1 MAFSSSLTPSR
12 AWLLQLIFFFFCV
25 SAASHPKPNIVLILT
40 DDQDIELGGTTPL
53 SQASKI
59 LRDRGAQFSN
69 AFVTTP
75 ICCPSRA
82 SILTGRYLHNT
93 GVRNNTVDG
102 GCSSS
107 DWREGLEAKN
117 TFAVSLQ
124 QAGYTTMYAGKYL
137 NQYGTRKGGGFGHL
151 PKGWNFWAGLVG
163 NSKYYNYTLSVNGKP
178 EVHKDSY
185 PRDYLTDVIRRKAV
199 QFLNKVSRSA
209 SGSGKPFLMVLAP
222 PACHAPFI
230 PAPQYKDRFK
240 DVEAPRTPA
249 FDRDQAADPAKHWLL
264 RTTPRQMSNQTIHTV
279 DEVFRNRWRTLLSVD
294 DLVAKVHHALKSFS
308 MLDNTYIILTSDHGY
323 HLGQF
328 GMPLDKRLP
337 YEFDIRVPF
346 WIAGPNITANQTIT
360 TPILSIDL
368 APTLLA
374 LADLP
379 SDPAM
384 DGLSFLPIVFP
395 NITAP
400 NVTTGLLKS
409 LNAIPD
415 SSPEDPVGSNISG
428 GIGPD
433 YTGIEGRTNF
443 LVEYFGEGSAAT
455 SSQACS
461 SQLQNDLASL
471 AECDA
476 QLDCKC
482 QDARNNTY
490 ACIRSY
496 GQENSLFCKFDDSEG
511 FLEMYSLAQDRFQ
524 LSNIAGLLQN
534 ETKEH
539 YLGEL
544 DILKNCKGRECNN
557 V

>member
-1 MAFSSSLTPSR
+1 MASSSFLTPSG
-12 AWLLQLIFFFFCV
+12 ACLLQLIFCV
-25 SAASHPKPNIVLILT
+25 SAASQPKPNIVLILT

-59 LRDRGAQFSN
+59 LRERGAQFTN

-93 GVRNNTVDG
+93 GVRNNTVSG

-107 DWREGLEAKN
+107 DWREGLEAQD
-117 TFAVSLQ
+117 TFAVRLQ
-124 QAGYTTMYAGKYL
+124 KAGYTTMYAGKYL
-137 NQYGTRKGGGFGHL
+137 NQYGRRAGGDLSHV
-151 PKGWNFWAGLVG
+151 PNGWNFWAGLVG
-163 NSKYYNYTLSVNGKP
+163 NSKYYNYTLSVNGKA

-185 PRDYLTDVIRRKAV
+185 PRDYLTDVIRRKAI
-199 QFLNKVSRSA
+199 QFLNKVSRRA
-209 SGSGKPFLMVLAP
+209 SGSGAPFLMVLAP
-222 PACHAPFI
+222 PACHAPFT

-240 DVEAPRTPA
+240 DVKAPRTPA

-264 RTTPRQMSNQTIHTV
+264 RTNPRQMSNQTIQTV

-294 DLVAKVHHALKSFS
+294 DLVVKVHHALKSFS

-346 WIAGPNITANQTIT
+346 WMAGPNITANQTIS

-379 SDPAM
+379 TDSGM
-384 DGLSFLPIVFP
+384 DGLSFLPLVLP
-395 NITAP
+395 NVTAP
-400 NVTTGLLKS
+400 NVTTGPLKS

-415 SSPEDPVGSNISG
+415 SSPEEPMASNISG

-455 SSQACS
+455 SSQTCS
-461 SQLQNDLASL
+461 SQLENDLASL

-476 QLDCKC
+476 HLDCKC

-496 GQENSLFCKFDDSEG
+496 GQENSLFCKFDDTEG

>member
-1 MAFSSSLTPSR
+1 M
-12 AWLLQLIFFFFCV
+12 
-25 SAASHPKPNIVLILT
+25 
-40 DDQDIELGGTTPL
+40 
-53 SQASKI
+53 
-59 LRDRGAQFSN
+59 
-69 AFVTTP
+69 
-75 ICCPSRA
+75 
-82 SILTGRYLHNT
+82 
-93 GVRNNTVDG
+93 
-102 GCSSS
+102 
-107 DWREGLEAKN
+107 
-117 TFAVSLQ
+117 
-124 QAGYTTMYAGKYL
+124 
-137 NQYGTRKGGGFGHL
+137 
-151 PKGWNFWAGLVG
+151 
-163 NSKYYNYTLSVNGKP
+163 
-178 EVHKDSY
+178 
-185 PRDYLTDVIRRKAV
+185 
-199 QFLNKVSRSA
+199 
-209 SGSGKPFLMVLAP
+209 
-222 PACHAPFI
+222 
-230 PAPQYKDRFK
+230 
-240 DVEAPRTPA
+240 
-249 FDRDQAADPAKHWLL
+249 
-264 RTTPRQMSNQTIHTV
+264 
-279 DEVFRNRWRTLLSVD
+279 
-294 DLVAKVHHALKSFS
+294 HHALKSFS

-346 WIAGPNITANQTIT
+346 WVVGPNISANQTIP

-374 LADLP
+374 LAGLP
-379 SDPAM
+379 PDSGM
-384 DGLSFLPIVFP
+384 DGLSFLPLVFP
-395 NITAP
+395 NVTAP
-400 NVTTGLLKS
+400 NVTDPLES

-415 SSPEDPVGSNISG
+415 PASTNVSG

-443 LVEYFGEGSAAT
+443 LVEYFGEGSAGT
-455 SSQACS
+455 SSQSCS
-461 SQLQNDLASL
+461 SQLHNDLASL

-496 GQENSLFCKFDDSEG
+496 GQENSLFCKFDDSES

>member
-1 MAFSSSLTPSR
+1 
-12 AWLLQLIFFFFCV
+12 
-25 SAASHPKPNIVLILT
+25 
-40 DDQDIELGGTTPL
+40 
-53 SQASKI
+53 
-59 LRDRGAQFSN
+59 
-69 AFVTTP
+69 
-75 ICCPSRA
+75 
-82 SILTGRYLHNT
+82 
-93 GVRNNTVDG
+93 
-102 GCSSS
+102 
-107 DWREGLEAKN
+107 
-117 TFAVSLQ
+117 
-124 QAGYTTMYAGKYL
+124 
-137 NQYGTRKGGGFGHL
+137 
-151 PKGWNFWAGLVG
+151 
-163 NSKYYNYTLSVNGKP
+163 
-178 EVHKDSY
+178 
-185 PRDYLTDVIRRKAV
+185 
-199 QFLNKVSRSA
+199 
-209 SGSGKPFLMVLAP
+209 
-222 PACHAPFI
+222 
-230 PAPQYKDRFK
+230 
-240 DVEAPRTPA
+240 
-249 FDRDQAADPAKHWLL
+249 
-264 RTTPRQMSNQTIHTV
+264 
-279 DEVFRNRWRTLLSVD
+279 
-294 DLVAKVHHALKSFS
+294 

-346 WIAGPNITANQTIT
+346 WMAGPNITANQTIS

-379 SDPAM
+379 TDSGM
-384 DGLSFLPIVFP
+384 DGLSFLPLVLP
-395 NITAP
+395 NVTAP
-400 NVTTGLLKS
+400 NVTTGPLKS

-415 SSPEDPVGSNISG
+415 SSPEEPMASNISG

-455 SSQACS
+455 SSQTCS
-461 SQLQNDLASL
+461 SQLENDLASL

-476 QLDCKC
+476 HLDCKC

-496 GQENSLFCKFDDSEG
+496 GQENSLFCKFDDTEG

>member
-1 MAFSSSLTPSR
+1 MASTPSASGR
-12 AWLLQLIFFFFCV
+12 TCLLKLNMLLTFCV
-25 SAASHPKPNIVLILT
+25 SAASLPKPNIVLILT

-93 GVRNNTVDG
+93 GVRNNTVAG

-107 DWREGLEAKN
+107 EWRDGLEGQ
-117 TFAVSLQ
+117 TFAAKLQ
-124 QAGYTTMYAGKYL
+124 KAGYSTMYAGKYL
-137 NQYGTRKGGGFGHL
+137 NQYGRRAGGGLGHV
-151 PKGWNFWAGLVG
+151 PDGWTWWAGLVG
-163 NSKYYNYTLSVNGKP
+163 NSRYYNYTLSVNGKA

-209 SGSGKPFLMVLAP
+209 DDSRAPFLMVLAP
-222 PACHAPFI
+222 PACHAPFT

-240 DVEAPRTPA
+240 EVKAPRTPA

-264 RTTPRQMSNQTIHTV
+264 RTNPRQMSNKTIQTV

-294 DLVAKVHHALKSFS
+294 DLVAKVHHALKTFS

-346 WIAGPNITANQTIT
+346 WMAGPNITANQTIS

-379 SDPAM
+379 SDPGM
-384 DGLSFLPIVFP
+384 DGLSFLPLVFP
-395 NITAP
+395 NVTAP
-400 NVTTGLLKS
+400 NVTAAPDKS
-409 LNAIPD
+409 LQNAIPD
-415 SSPEDPVGSNISG
+415 SSPEPIATNISG

-455 SSQACS
+455 SSQSCNE
-461 SQLQNDLASL
+461 QLQNDLASL

-482 QDARNNTY
+482 QDSRNNTY

-511 FLEMYSLAQDRFQ
+511 FLEMYSLAQDSFQ

>member
-1 MAFSSSLTPSR
+1 
-12 AWLLQLIFFFFCV
+12 
-25 SAASHPKPNIVLILT
+25 
-40 DDQDIELGGTTPL
+40 
-53 SQASKI
+53 
-59 LRDRGAQFSN
+59 
-69 AFVTTP
+69 
-75 ICCPSRA
+75 
-82 SILTGRYLHNT
+82 
-93 GVRNNTVDG
+93 
-102 GCSSS
+102 
-107 DWREGLEAKN
+107 
-117 TFAVSLQ
+117 
-124 QAGYTTMYAGKYL
+124 
-137 NQYGTRKGGGFGHL
+137 
-151 PKGWNFWAGLVG
+151 
-163 NSKYYNYTLSVNGKP
+163 
-178 EVHKDSY
+178 
-185 PRDYLTDVIRRKAV
+185 
-199 QFLNKVSRSA
+199 
-209 SGSGKPFLMVLAP
+209 
-222 PACHAPFI
+222 
-230 PAPQYKDRFK
+230 
-240 DVEAPRTPA
+240 
-249 FDRDQAADPAKHWLL
+249 
-264 RTTPRQMSNQTIHTV
+264 
-279 DEVFRNRWRTLLSVD
+279 
-294 DLVAKVHHALKSFS
+294 

-346 WIAGPNITANQTIT
+346 WMAGPNITANQTIH

-379 SDPAM
+379 TDSGM
-384 DGLSFLPIVFP
+384 DGLSFLPLVLP
-395 NITAP
+395 NVTAP

-415 SSPEDPVGSNISG
+415 SSPEEPMASNISG

-455 SSQACS
+455 SSQTCS

-476 QLDCKC
+476 HLDCKC

-496 GQENSLFCKFDDSEG
+496 GQENSLFCKFDDTEG

>member
-1 MAFSSSLTPSR
+1 M
-12 AWLLQLIFFFFCV
+12 
-25 SAASHPKPNIVLILT
+25 
-40 DDQDIELGGTTPL
+40 G
-53 SQASKI
+53 
-59 LRDRGAQFSN
+59 
-69 AFVTTP
+69 
-75 ICCPSRA
+75 
-82 SILTGRYLHNT
+82 
-93 GVRNNTVDG
+93 
-102 GCSSS
+102 
-107 DWREGLEAKN
+107 
-117 TFAVSLQ
+117 
-124 QAGYTTMYAGKYL
+124 
-137 NQYGTRKGGGFGHL
+137 
-151 PKGWNFWAGLVG
+151 
-163 NSKYYNYTLSVNGKP
+163 
-178 EVHKDSY
+178 
-185 PRDYLTDVIRRKAV
+185 
-199 QFLNKVSRSA
+199 
-209 SGSGKPFLMVLAP
+209 
-222 PACHAPFI
+222 
-230 PAPQYKDRFK
+230 
-240 DVEAPRTPA
+240 
-249 FDRDQAADPAKHWLL
+249 
-264 RTTPRQMSNQTIHTV
+264 

-346 WIAGPNITANQTIT
+346 WMTGPNITANQTIF

-379 SDPAM
+379 SDSGM
-384 DGLSFLPIVFP
+384 DGLSFLPLVFP
-395 NITAP
+395 NVTAP
-400 NVTTGLLKS
+400 NVTAGPLKS

-415 SSPEDPVGSNISG
+415 SSSEPVATNISG

-455 SSQACS
+455 SSQTCS
-461 SQLQNDLASL
+461 SQLHNDLASL
-471 AECDA
+471 AECDV
-476 QLDCKC
+476 QLV
-482 QDARNNTY
+482 
-490 ACIRSY
+490 
-496 GQENSLFCKFDDSEG
+496 CKFDDSEG

-544 DILKNCKGRECNN
+544 DILKNCKGRECDN